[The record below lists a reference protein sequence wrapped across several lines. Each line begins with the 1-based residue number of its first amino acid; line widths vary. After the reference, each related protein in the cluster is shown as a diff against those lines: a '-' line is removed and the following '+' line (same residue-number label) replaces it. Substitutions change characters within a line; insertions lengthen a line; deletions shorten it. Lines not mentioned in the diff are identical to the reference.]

1 MQAREIAFSDEDWL
15 RRIRHPLANVFVV
28 VKTDGQSNGGGGH
41 RNDDTIMAAASLIG
55 PLPPHT
61 GPDERASLIVQG
73 QSSPR
78 TSQPQKLLPH
88 RGNGA
93 EHETAEEQHD
103 ASPIPSTYEIAGV
116 YTRPADRGLGL
127 GGALVRADVARAVA
141 MSAEQRTGGD
151 AEDECLRRKPPAI
164 EMKTIVY
171 ASNNN
176 AVAFYEK
183 CGFVARGP
191 PRLCVNPL
199 KGPAPVAELDM
210 FLCPD
215 LH

>member
-1 MQAREIAFSDEDWL
+1 MRTTNTAFGSTHAREVAFSDEDWL

-28 VKTDGQSNGGGGH
+28 VKTDGQGNGGGGH
-41 RNDDTIMAAASLIG
+41 RNDDTVMAAASLIG

-78 TSQPQKLLPH
+78 TSRPQKLLPH
-88 RGNGA
+88 RDNDA

-127 GGALVRADVARAVA
+127 GGA
-141 MSAEQRTGGD
+141 S
-151 AEDECLRRKPPAI
+151 
-164 EMKTIVY
+164 
-171 ASNNN
+171 S
-176 AVAFYEK
+176 
-183 CGFVARGP
+183 GP
-191 PRLCVNPL
+191 PSPGPWLCRSNR
-199 KGPAPVAELDM
+199 GQAEM
-210 FLCPD
+210 QKMNVSGAD
-215 LH
+215 LLQ